1 MERALLVDGAGFK
14 CGCPGVPL
22 SNKRSKGVFVL
33 STKAE
38 RLAAARLALAQAE
51 QRAGLNVLRPRFGRW
66 GKGALPEGAGASP
79 GGEDFGGAGSGLAEA
94 SGLARLGV
102 ASPQAAG
109 EAKDSAK
116 GSAAGGA
123 ERAGTGL
130 GGPGDGWEYL
140 IPVERRQVV
149 AVAGSTSLFLHA
161 LARLQEGR
169 RWCAVVGHPG
179 LGWCAAQEA
188 GVNLAAVLA
197 VPQVGERAIR
207 VLTALAEGVEV
218 LAVGP
223 GVRLS
228 GREQRF
234 LAGKVRERG
243 GALVVVGAWEGAWQL
258 EAASSAPRFLGRAE
272 GYVAGGS
279 WRVRVPK
286 RPELG
291 EVGFTVADGKVAWE
305 GGERG
310 VDTRVGVRVG
320 T

>member
-1 MERALLVDGAGFK
+1 M
-14 CGCPGVPL
+14 
-22 SNKRSKGVFVL
+22 

-79 GGEDFGGAGSGLAEA
+79 GGEDFGGAGSGLAGA

-109 EAKDSAK
+109 GAAGGAASKTKDGAAGGAKGGAK
-116 GSAAGGA
+116 GSAAGEAKDRAKGGA
-123 ERAGTGL
+123 ARAGTGL

-243 GALVVVGAWEGAWQL
+243 GALVAVGAWEGAWQL

-291 EVGFTVADGKVAWE
+291 EVGFTVAGGKVAWE